1 MFRPSLRSLW
11 TLVVMAI
18 FSVGL
23 FYISQTSH
31 RIVKAKHYN
40 KKIESAKLMNNF
52 LSILKEEAIKR
63 NLKID
68 KTNDPNQTGLI
79 GLNYSEITT
88 SPGIISDKLTAL
100 NPNISAAFV
109 SLLKKAKL
117 SKGDYV
123 AVGLTGANPGE
134 NLALYAAIKTLKLHP
149 IIISSVGSSQ
159 FGANREDFTFLD
171 MESVLYKH
179 KLINFKSVAASLG
192 GGKDIGRGLSSEGRK
207 LIEEAIK
214 RNNVEF
220 IKEKSLDEN
229 INKRMKIYLENVPK
243 NKKIKAFINIGTG
256 VTNVGN
262 YLTAKIIK
270 TGVHFNLADK
280 KLPKENVIM
289 KFAMKNTPIIHVYR
303 ANDLAKKYDLEIAPE
318 SIPKVGVGKIF
329 SSKILN
335 VTVASVC
342 LTILLIIIF
351 VLISIDRKQR
361 HIVNN
366 IIDPDQEL

>member
-18 FSVGL
+18 FSIIL

-31 RIVKAKHYN
+31 RIVKAKHYH
-40 KKIESAKLMNNF
+40 KKIESAKLMNSF
-52 LSILKEEAIKR
+52 LSVLKEEAIKK

-68 KTNDPNQTGLI
+68 ATNDPNKTGLI
-79 GLNYSEITT
+79 GLNYSKITT

-100 NPNISAAFV
+100 NPNISAVFV
-109 SLLKKAKL
+109 SLLNKAKL
-117 SKGDYV
+117 KKGDYV
-123 AVGLTGANPGE
+123 AIGLTGANPGA
-134 NLALYAAIKTLKLHP
+134 NLALYSAIKTLKLHP

-159 FGANREDFTFLD
+159 FGANREQFTFLD

-179 KLINFKSVAASLG
+179 KLINFRSIAASLG

-214 RNNVEF
+214 RNHVQF
-220 IKEKSLDEN
+220 IKEKNLKKDIEE
-229 INKRMKIYLENVPK
+229 RMKIYLENVPK
-243 NKKIKAFINIGTG
+243 NTKIKAFINIGTG
-256 VTNVGN
+256 VVNVGN

-289 KFAMKNTPIIHVYR
+289 KFARKNTPIIHIYR
-303 ANDLAKKYDLEIAPE
+303 ANDLAKKYHLAIAPE
-318 SIPKVGVGKIF
+318 TLPKVGEGKIF

-335 VTVASVC
+335 VTIASIC
-342 LTILLIIIF
+342 LFILLVIIF
-351 VLISIDRKQR
+351 VLINIDRNQR